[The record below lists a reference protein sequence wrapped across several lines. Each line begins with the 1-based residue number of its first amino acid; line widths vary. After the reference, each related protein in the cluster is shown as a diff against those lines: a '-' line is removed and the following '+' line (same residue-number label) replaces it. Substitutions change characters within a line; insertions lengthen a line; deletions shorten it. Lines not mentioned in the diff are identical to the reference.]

1 MIQEKQNQKVKVYY
15 SVMSNKK
22 CKECGEPIKQ
32 NVVNNNPHACLCYVC
47 FKLSQG
53 KKEASKHRVINDEKI
68 FIKRRDFIQEQK
80 KNRRKNGWSNRN
92 KN

>member
-68 FIKRRDFIQEQK
+68 FIKRRDF
-80 KNRRKNGWSNRN
+80 RN
-92 KN
+92 KKRIEEKTDGVIEIKIS